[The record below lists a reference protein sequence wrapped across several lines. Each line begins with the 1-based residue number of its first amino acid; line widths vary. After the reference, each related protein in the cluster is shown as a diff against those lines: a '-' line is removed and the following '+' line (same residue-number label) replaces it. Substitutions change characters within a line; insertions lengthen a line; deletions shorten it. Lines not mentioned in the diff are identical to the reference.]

1 MAPDAPRIILASGSS
16 SRRAL
21 LQAAGLVFEAR
32 PVPLDEAAIKNA
44 MRGGASAGDTALA
57 LADAKAAFVTD
68 PDALVIGAD
77 QMLVCDG
84 LWFDKPPSMD
94 AAREQLLALR
104 GCAHELMTAVV
115 CWRGGHPVWRH
126 LARPRLVMRDFSET
140 FLDAYLAAEGE
151 GVLSSVGAYR
161 LEGLGLQLFD
171 AVDGEHTSVLGL
183 PMLALLGW
191 LRGQGIVLT

>member
-1 MAPDAPRIILASGSS
+1 M
-16 SRRAL
+16 
-21 LQAAGLVFEAR
+21 
-32 PVPLDEAAIKNA
+32 PLDEAAIKNA